1 MYLEYT
7 NNSQNSLVR
16 KQSDIMGKKFEQT
29 LLPVR
34 QTNSKDESLWKC
46 KLKSLWEWGKLKKTD
61 HIKSLQGCRGTRT
74 LICC

>member
-1 MYLEYT
+1 MKRQDTEWEKICGNHIADKRLVSEYT
-7 NNSQNSLVR
+7 NNSQNSLIR

-46 KLKSLWEWGKLKKTD
+46 KLKSLYENGN
-61 HIKSLQGCRGTRT
+61 
-74 LICC
+74 

>member
-1 MYLEYT
+1 MYLTKNLYLEYT

-34 QTNSKDESLWKC
+34 QTNSKDESL
-46 KLKSLWEWGKLKKTD
+46 
-61 HIKSLQGCRGTRT
+61 
-74 LICC
+74 